1 MAMRRPQLPPL
12 GPLLRLPHLIRF
24 RLTMWYTGLAALVL
38 ATFVGGVYY
47 AFGQYQWQSYTD
59 IVRQVFQQQAVVG
72 YRLSPNPPRGAH
84 TFPGSQVDYADY
96 GVFFR

>member
-1 MAMRRPQLPPL
+1 MECAHCYNQVKKRSASKGGMAVRRPRLPHP

-47 AFGQYQWQSYTD
+47 AFGQYQWESYTD
-59 IVRQVFQQQAVVG
+59 LLKQTFQQQVNVG
-72 YRLSPNPPRGAH
+72 FRPSSPVTP
-84 TFPGSQVDYADY
+84 
-96 GVFFR
+96 